1 MKLVSR
7 PRNHSKCSKPHA
19 HTMVEKKTSNIFHIL
34 HKDSDYTADYITKL
48 DLKKKKPTAL
58 LESLRYPS

>member
-1 MKLVSR
+1 
-7 PRNHSKCSKPHA
+7 
-19 HTMVEKKTSNIFHIL
+19 MVEKKTSNIFHIL